1 MYYLR
6 AIWEGFIKS
15 IKEGTTVSKNL
26 FPMIISIIVIV
37 KILQELN
44 IIQYVAMPLEPIMQT
59 MGLPAEFGIVWACA
73 MLVNIYSAL
82 ALIPSMLLFVPSVS
96 VEQMT
101 ILGLIILIAHS
112 LILETKI
119 AGRCG
124 LSMSFQVI
132 LRLATAWI
140 CGVVVHIFCSNFGYW
155 QELAQ
160 ILFKAGTAPDLM
172 GWVLNELKN
181 LVRIYIII
189 CLVMMFNKIIN
200 ALKISQFVGFIL
212 GPLLRILGISKEAT
226 NIVIVGLVLGIL
238 YGSGI
243 IIQAS
248 TEGKISRTDAF
259 TTMSLMS
266 IAHALIEDTILLSL
280 LGGSLWGLLGVR
292 LVFAIGVGV
301 IINLLYAKKHH
312 QLELKKRIA

>member
-1 MYYLR
+1 MHFLR
-6 AIWEGFIKS
+6 AIWKGLIQS
-15 IKEGTTVSKNL
+15 VKEGTTVSKNL
-26 FPMIISIIVIV
+26 FPMIISIIIIV

-59 MGLPAEFGIVWACA
+59 MGLPAEFGLVWACA
-73 MLVNIYSAL
+73 MLVNIYSSL
-82 ALIPSMLLFVPSVS
+82 ALIPSILLFVPNVS

-124 LSMSFQVI
+124 LSMSFQVV
-132 LRLATAWI
+132 LRLVTAWI
-140 CGVVVHIFCSNFGYW
+140 CGMVVHNICNHFGYW
-155 QELAQ
+155 QEPAQ
-160 ILFKAGTAPDLM
+160 VIFKAGIAPDFQ
-172 GWVLNELKN
+172 GWIINELKN
-181 LVRIYIII
+181 LLQIYIII

-212 GPLLRILGISKEAT
+212 APLLRILGISREAT

-248 TEGKISRTDAF
+248 TEGKISPTDAF

-292 LVFAIGVGV
+292 LVFAISIGVM
-301 IINLLYAKKHH
+301 INLLYAKKHH
-312 QLELKKRIA
+312 QLDLEKGTI